1 MLRIGSDFQ
10 KIEHNLLIFFVI
22 IKKLSAI
29 IFDEIDTGISGSV
42 SSKVAELMKYMSSKM
57 QVIVITHT
65 PQVASKG
72 DFHYKVFKRE
82 ENNKI
87 ITDVKLLSDK
97 ERVNEIAEM
106 LSGDK
111 SNKSANELANELL
124 N

>member
-1 MLRIGSDFQ
+1 
-10 KIEHNLLIFFVI
+10 
-22 IKKLSAI
+22 
-29 IFDEIDTGISGSV
+29 
-42 SSKVAELMKYMSSKM
+42 
-57 QVIVITHT
+57 VIVITHT

-82 ENNKI
+82 DNNKI
-87 ITDVKLLSDK
+87 ITDVKFLSDK

-111 SNKSANELANELL
+111 SNKSAHELASELL

>member
-1 MLRIGSDFQ
+1 
-10 KIEHNLLIFFVI
+10 
-22 IKKLSAI
+22 
-29 IFDEIDTGISGSV
+29 
-42 SSKVAELMKYMSSKM
+42 MKYMSSKM

-111 SNKSANELANELL
+111 SNKSAHELASELL

>member
-1 MLRIGSDFQ
+1 
-10 KIEHNLLIFFVI
+10 
-22 IKKLSAI
+22 
-29 IFDEIDTGISGSV
+29 
-42 SSKVAELMKYMSSKM
+42 MKNMSSKM

-87 ITDVKLLSDK
+87 ITDVNLLTDK